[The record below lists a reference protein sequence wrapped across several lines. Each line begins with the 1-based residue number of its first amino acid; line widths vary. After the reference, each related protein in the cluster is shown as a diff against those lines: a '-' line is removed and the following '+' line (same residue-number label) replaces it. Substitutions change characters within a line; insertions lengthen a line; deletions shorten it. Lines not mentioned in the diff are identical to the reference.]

1 MLGRV
6 LGMLG
11 CVNAVTVGQMRVV
24 CSRFVVAALVMLG
37 GFFVVARSVFMM
49 FRRLRMVL
57 SCFV

>member
-1 MLGRV
+1 MLGCV

-11 CVNAVTVGQMRVV
+11 CVNAVAVRQMRVV
-24 CSRFVVAALVMLG
+24 RCRFVVAAFVMFG